1 MESGGSLLSI
11 LSYFMSNLRLIFK
24 LTLEHIEVAMMA
36 VVISTLIGV
45 AIGILITRIKKLVT
59 PVIGIAGVI
68 YTIPSLALFGML
80 IPFIGIGVKP
90 AVIALILYGQLAL
103 IRNTYVGITQIDRA
117 VIEAGKGMGMSSWQF
132 LRMVELPL
140 ALPVIMAGVRTAAV
154 MNIGTATIAA
164 YIGAG
169 GLGWLIFRGIA
180 SVYTEQIIAGA
191 VPVILLAI
199 GTDYFFV
206 LLERFLTPPGLR
218 DGS

>member
-1 MESGGSLLSI
+1 MGGKLLSTVAYLI
-11 LSYFMSNLRLIFK
+11 KHLGLIFK
-24 LTLEHIEVAMMA
+24 LTLEHIQVAMMA
-36 VVISTLIGV
+36 VIISTLIGV
-45 AIGILITRIKKLVT
+45 AIGILITRVKRLAN
-59 PVIGIAGVI
+59 PVIGIAGII
-68 YTIPSLALFGML
+68 YTIPSLALFGMM

-103 IRNTYVGITQIDRA
+103 IRNTYVGITHIDRA
-117 VIEAGKGMGMSSWQF
+117 VVEAGKGMGMSSWQF

-206 LLERFLTPPGLR
+206 ALERFLTPPGLR
-218 DGS
+218 H